1 MTKPTETAQE
11 WLELCQ
17 QGINQNLPLNQIPF
31 FPFLKALKECLP
43 CQIQIGDNPPITVVL
58 VGSIHPLNHSL
69 SYRGD
74 RESDVDG
81 SVMGSGISLKSARI
95 VS

>member
-1 MTKPTETAQE
+1 MTKPTVTTQE

-17 QGINQNLPLNQIPF
+17 LAINEGVYPPYFQFID
-31 FPFLKALKECLP
+31 ALRKCLP

-81 SVMGSGISLKSARI
+81 SVMGGGISLKTARVI
-95 VS
+95 DV